1 LADGIANA
9 HCARACFDALDWLA
23 ALGPVYLREFGTLC
37 IAPAFAGVTRW
48 VTPMLTLAIDEIR
61 AVPRALTGDDQDQVR
76 ARTMRLIHLKASEH
90 YRRL

>member
-48 VTPMLTLAIDEIR
+48 VTPMLMRYVLSPEHLRATIR
-61 AVPRALTGDDQDQVR
+61 IKCGHEP
-76 ARTMRLIHLKASEH
+76 
-90 YRRL
+90 